1 MLLSISIIFVFSNIL
16 SCIQGFHLNP
26 TSLMKRSLSMNLN
39 QPKQLSKLIS
49 SIMIATFA
57 LQFNSPNI
65 IHADSRL
72 NAPSSAGTRVNSDAE
87 SLLRYGLPINNKE
100 IRDIQKS
107 IESSKINIKTRRV
120 SFAKSDILN
129 AKDILNKNKTQLLKS
144 VSSNHLKEAEE
155 SFNRINEDIQPLIDA
170 FDAEQKS
177 GSGSLQERKG
187 INIFNK

>member
-1 MLLSISIIFVFSNIL
+1 MLVKVISIIFIFSNIL
-16 SCIQGFHLNP
+16 SYIQAFHVNHAGL
-26 TSLMKRSLSMNLN
+26 TKRSLNMNLN
-39 QPKQLSKLIS
+39 QTKQLSKVIS
-49 SIMIATFA
+49 SIMITTFA
-57 LQFNSPNI
+57 LQFNSPTI

-72 NAPSSAGTRVNSDAE
+72 NAPSSAGTRVNSDPE

-129 AKDILNKNKTQLLKS
+129 AKDILIKNKNQLLKLI
-144 VSSNHLKEAEE
+144 SSNHIKEAEE
-155 SFNRINEDIQPLIDA
+155 SFNRLNEDFQPLINA

-187 INIFNK
+187 YYI